1 MDKKNFDYYYDN
13 RSQTSTEGLSP
24 IDLAN
29 IETKRKSLRETQ
41 KAALATY
48 LAGVGPQIDDRLA
61 QIELLRV
68 SFARGDQSAMQRIVS
83 ARQQIMDL
91 EELGP
96 IIQREIDELF
106 GM

>member
-24 IDLAN
+24 IYLAN